1 MDKERKSA
9 MKKDLG
15 VKNWMFPMPVL
26 MIGTYDE
33 DGTPNMMNAAW
44 GGVTLEDQITICI
57 DTGHK
62 TWTNIAARK
71 AFTVAFGTAA
81 TVKSCD
87 YLGIVSGNKTL
98 DKVAKSG
105 FTAVKSAFVNAPVVN
120 ELPLVLECELVSMN
134 EENCNVVGR
143 IVNCAVEESALT
155 DGKPDAAKMK
165 PVCFDPCRH
174 VYRLMGDVVANAFSC
189 GKEME

>member
-1 MDKERKSA
+1 
-9 MKKDLG
+9 MKKNLG

-62 TWTNIAARK
+62 TWANIAARK
-71 AFTVAFGTAA
+71 AFTVAFGTADA
-81 TVKSCD
+81 VKACD
-87 YLGIVSGNKTL
+87 YLGIVSGNKAP

-105 FTAVKSAFVNAPVVN
+105 FTAVKSAFVDAPVMN

-134 EENCNVVGR
+134 EKNCNVVGK
-143 IVNCAVEESALT
+143 IVNCAVEESAMT
-155 DGKPDAAKMK
+155 DGKPDAGKMK
-165 PVCFDPCRH
+165 PICFDPCAH
-174 VYRLMGDVVANAFSC
+174 VYRIMGDAVANAFSV
-189 GKEME
+189 GRSLNS